1 RPARCIPL
9 PPACASATLLTV
21 RRDCFGQEVP
31 VDRSLAG
38 QNDASRSR
46 LRAFVARR
54 SDEDLARPLGNG
66 WTVAAVLAHLAF
78 WDRRAARLL
87 DRWARTGVYPSP
99 ADADALNDALLP
111 QWRLL
116 PPRAAADEAL
126 TSAEEVDAKIAALSA
141 EMARAVAEARSIA
154 LDRSEHRNE
163 HLDELER
170 LFP

>member
-1 RPARCIPL
+1 
-9 PPACASATLLTV
+9 
-21 RRDCFGQEVP
+21 
-31 VDRSLAG
+31 VDRSIVE
-38 QNDASRSR
+38 QNDRSR
-46 LRAFVARR
+46 VRLRTFVARM
-54 SDEDLARPLGNG
+54 SDDDLARPIGNG

-87 DRWARTGVYPSP
+87 DRWARTGVHPSP

-116 PPRAAADEAL
+116 PPLAAAEEA
-126 TSAEEVDAKIAALSA
+126 DAKIAALSA
-141 EMARAVAEARSIA
+141 EMARAVAEAHSIA
-154 LDRSEHRNE
+154 LTRSEHRDE